1 MLWGMDNDYHHLQTR
16 KLKFREMKCLARGCT
31 DIHMPVLLKCEA
43 RQFWCQS
50 PTPTRSRQHH
60 STWSSTTLFTH
71 LSLSSESSRLLK
83 RSDSSQIS
91 GCDTVQESKEV
102 LAWVTSDQA
111 LQHRTYSPLCRWQSL
126 GVLVWG
132 YDECALQPLRT
143 GLRAYGW
150 TGFYHEC
157 PTRSSH
163 RTCTWRWPLLRTYRQ
178 PQVGMGIPS

>member
-16 KLKFREMKCLARGCT
+16 KLKFKEMKCLARGYT

-60 STWSSTTLFTH
+60 STWSSTILFTH
-71 LSLSSESSRLLK
+71 LSLSTESSRLLK

-111 LQHRTYSPLCRWQSL
+111 LQLGQWQESSTLLFGRWDGVWPAIHHGLGRTTLAGSPIPGRASSSPDNPFLHL
-126 GVLVWG
+126 ETLMPGATEFELLLV
-132 YDECALQPLRT
+132 
-143 GLRAYGW
+143 
-150 TGFYHEC
+150 
-157 PTRSSH
+157 
-163 RTCTWRWPLLRTYRQ
+163 
-178 PQVGMGIPS
+178 

>member
-111 LQHRTYSPLCRWQSL
+111 PQLGQWQESSTLLFGRWDGVWPAIHHGLGRTTLAGSPIPGRASSSPDNPFPHLETL
-126 GVLVWG
+126 MPGATEFELLLV
-132 YDECALQPLRT
+132 
-143 GLRAYGW
+143 
-150 TGFYHEC
+150 
-157 PTRSSH
+157 
-163 RTCTWRWPLLRTYRQ
+163 
-178 PQVGMGIPS
+178 